1 MHYVLA
7 WCNKNDFILSEK
19 YNMKHILLSQL
30 DKSWLKNMLPLLT
43 KDHSIIIDS
52 WAFTVWT
59 KWSVI
64 DIDEY
69 WKRCVDIQKQFW
81 HKTTIYFVSL
91 DVIPSRPWVKPTKQ
105 DREDSAKQSWENYL
119 YLEKNYKV
127 KWMPVFHQHEDFKW
141 VEKYIDYW
149 VEYLWISPANDLRP
163 KERLKWLQY
172 LYHNYLIKTKI
183 KTHWFWVSTML
194 LVKNIPFFSYDSMS
208 WKAGCMY
215 NSFQKYINYDFKTYQ
230 AKHYREKFWI
240 DLGKLTTQQK
250 VELNLKEYAKMSHS
264 MNKLHRARKTLYW
277 L

>member
-105 DREDSAKQSWENYL
+105 DREDSAKQSWENFQFVHAISFSTNIMRFGVRPVQMPT
-119 YLEKNYKV
+119 LE
-127 KWMPVFHQHEDFKW
+127 
-141 VEKYIDYW
+141 
-149 VEYLWISPANDLRP
+149 L
-163 KERLKWLQY
+163 ERSVPLC
-172 LYHNYLIKTKI
+172 
-183 KTHWFWVSTML
+183 
-194 LVKNIPFFSYDSMS
+194 D
-208 WKAGCMY
+208 
-215 NSFQKYINYDFKTYQ
+215 
-230 AKHYREKFWI
+230 
-240 DLGKLTTQQK
+240 
-250 VELNLKEYAKMSHS
+250 
-264 MNKLHRARKTLYW
+264 
-277 L
+277 